1 MIFAFLERMPTA
13 RRSECAVEAGWQK
26 WEKGMP
32 FPNVPRKSNVE
43 AETFDLRA
51 YVRELFL
58 AIALGNLPNKK
69 PES

>member
-1 MIFAFLERMPTA
+1 MHASYAALSLNIKIP
-13 RRSECAVEAGWQK
+13 S
-26 WEKGMP
+26 
-32 FPNVPRKSNVE
+32 NVPRKSNVE

-58 AIALGNLPNKK
+58 AIALRNLPNKK